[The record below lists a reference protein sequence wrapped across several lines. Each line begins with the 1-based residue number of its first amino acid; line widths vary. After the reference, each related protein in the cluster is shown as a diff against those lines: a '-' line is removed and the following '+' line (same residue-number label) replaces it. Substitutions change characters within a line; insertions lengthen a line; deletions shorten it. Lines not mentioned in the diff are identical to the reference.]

1 MGWVL
6 NLTGQATSVIEYR
19 SHSKTC
25 SYSDDSKVS
34 FGAMEAIFTKDFGVT
49 RSGPLQ
55 RQLRKGEYGF
65 FKYSPMLESDFV
77 QITKQ
82 GGPIE
87 VTNEDTRMTVGISF
101 TSPALLMPDVL
112 LVARPIYISEDPT
125 QPDDTKYHPDRQVKY
140 ELSRLFPLC
149 LVKLSILDAEKQ
161 QLRVKL
167 ANGRIFYLQLCPES
181 YRKEHVFD
189 SWIRT
194 IRLLLSPSDKMSE
207 IKEEAAIKSSQIQR
221 SPPKTLSPKSPTK
234 RATAGSEQTTT
245 TNLRGGKR
253 KKKPSKAKSPE
264 SPGKAPDPTLPPKAE
279 QGAELV
285 SPVPPQT
292 KEMTEVSEEK
302 LGERKPSGRNPTGK
316 KGRQQRSYPTS
327 RCYLATQQASF
338 SHEILGLGN
347 PRKNKQGP
355 KRILV
360 QREEIVS
367 KGKIYKEE

>member
-1 MGWVL
+1 MLKSWSTVHSFS
-6 NLTGQATSVIEYR
+6 SV
-19 SHSKTC
+19 
-25 SYSDDSKVS
+25 
-34 FGAMEAIFTKDFGVT
+34 
-49 RSGPLQ
+49 P
-55 RQLRKGEYGF
+55 
-65 FKYSPMLESDFV
+65 

-194 IRLLLSPSDKMSE
+194 IQLLWPPSDKISE
-207 IKEEAAIKSSQIQR
+207 IKEEVAIKSSQIRR
-221 SPPKTLSPKSPTK
+221 SPPKKPGKSRDGTSVPAHTEGESITEVFPASPIEKKVTETLSPKSPTK
-234 RATAGSEQTTT
+234 RATAGNEQTTT

-292 KEMTEVSEEK
+292 REMTEVLEEK
-302 LGERKPSGRNPTGK
+302 LGERKPSGRNPTGE

-327 RCYLATQQASF
+327 RRSMKE
-338 SHEILGLGN
+338 SHSRRSRSEQRGAVWQPSKFVSLMRSCVWGN
-347 PRKNKQGP
+347 SRQNKQGV
-355 KRILV
+355 RS
-360 QREEIVS
+360 RS
-367 KGKIYKEE
+367 KEKK